1 MEKIQVVLA
10 SPSDLADERQM
21 IKDLV
26 NSLNPLY
33 MKNGICIDLRMWENS
48 TPGMNADGPQ
58 GLIDMDLE
66 ITNADL
72 FICMYWK
79 KIGTKL
85 ANEDVAGT
93 EHELNLAL
101 DSYHKRR
108 KPDIKAFFKVIDESE
123 KNDDTRKIS
132 AISKKLQPLGLY
144 TPFKDISEL
153 KDNVSKILQAEVMNL
168 IRKQGQVMPEIH
180 KYIEISDTNEFISNF
195 SSNNKLVLNKGYY
208 DPILNQ
214 VITCIDEFKHQD
226 DLSILDLGC
235 GEGYYTQG
243 LKKHFENSDIYGLDI
258 SKIAIDM
265 ATRYRKDITWLVGN
279 SKNIPILDH
288 SLDFICALFTVVNQ
302 DELKRAL
309 KEDGYI
315 VHVTA
320 NNQHLI
326 EIKEL
331 IYDEIKVKSDKYI
344 RLDFNQVK
352 SYDFKEKVHI
362 SNREDALNLL
372 MMTPHYYHIKKEK
385 RGVLDTLQGLDI
397 TIDIKVTVYALS

>member
-1 MEKIQVVLA
+1 MSEWNA
-10 SPSDLADERQM
+10 T
-21 IKDLV
+21 
-26 NSLNPLY
+26 LY
-33 MKNGICIDLRMWENS
+33 DNKHDFVAEYGKGLLEYIPQNKNQC
-48 TPGMNADGPQ
+48 
-58 GLIDMDLE
+58 
-66 ITNADL
+66 
-72 FICMYWK
+72 
-79 KIGTKL
+79 
-85 ANEDVAGT
+85 
-93 EHELNLAL
+93 
-101 DSYHKRR
+101 
-108 KPDIKAFFKVIDESE
+108 
-123 KNDDTRKIS
+123 
-132 AISKKLQPLGLY
+132 
-144 TPFKDISEL
+144 
-153 KDNVSKILQAEVMNL
+153 
-168 IRKQGQVMPEIH
+168 
-180 KYIEISDTNEFISNF
+180 
-195 SSNNKLVLNKGYY
+195 
-208 DPILNQ
+208 
-214 VITCIDEFKHQD
+214 
-226 DLSILDLGC
+226 ILDLGC

-265 ATRYRKDITWLVGN
+265 ATRYRKDVTWLVGN

-315 VHVTA
+315 VH
-320 NNQHLI
+320 
-326 EIKEL
+326 
-331 IYDEIKVKSDKYI
+331 VKSDKYI

>member
-1 MEKIQVVLA
+1 MKLLA
-10 SPSDLADERQM
+10 CPKCHQQLHLENKTLKCENNHCYDISKRGYINL
-21 IKDLV
+21 L
-26 NSLNPLY
+26 LNPD
-33 MKNGICIDLRMWENS
+33 KATNN
-48 TPGMNADGPQ
+48 PGDSKES
-58 GLIDMDLE
+58 L
-66 ITNADL
+66 
-72 FICMYWK
+72 
-79 KIGTKL
+79 
-85 ANEDVAGT
+85 VA
-93 EHELNLAL
+93 
-101 DSYHKRR
+101 R
-108 KPDIKAFFKVIDESE
+108 KA
-123 KNDDTRKIS
+123 
-132 AISKKLQPLGLY
+132 Y
-144 TPFKDISEL
+144 
-153 KDNVSKILQAEVMNL
+153 
-168 IRKQGQVMPEIH
+168 
-180 KYIEISDTNEFISNF
+180 
-195 SSNNKLVLNKGYY
+195 LNKGYY

-288 SLDFICALFTVVNQ
+288 RLDFICALFTVVNQ
-302 DELKRAL
+302 DELKRTL

-315 VHVTA
+315 IHVTA

>member
-1 MEKIQVVLA
+1 MKLLA
-10 SPSDLADERQM
+10 CPKCHQQLHLENKTLKCENNHCYDISKRGYINL
-21 IKDLV
+21 L
-26 NSLNPLY
+26 LNPD
-33 MKNGICIDLRMWENS
+33 KATNN
-48 TPGMNADGPQ
+48 PGDSKES
-58 GLIDMDLE
+58 L
-66 ITNADL
+66 
-72 FICMYWK
+72 
-79 KIGTKL
+79 
-85 ANEDVAGT
+85 VA
-93 EHELNLAL
+93 
-101 DSYHKRR
+101 R
-108 KPDIKAFFKVIDESE
+108 KA
-123 KNDDTRKIS
+123 
-132 AISKKLQPLGLY
+132 Y
-144 TPFKDISEL
+144 
-153 KDNVSKILQAEVMNL
+153 
-168 IRKQGQVMPEIH
+168 
-180 KYIEISDTNEFISNF
+180 
-195 SSNNKLVLNKGYY
+195 LNKGYY

-265 ATRYRKDITWLVGN
+265 ATRYRKDI
-279 SKNIPILDH
+279 DH
-288 SLDFICALFTVVNQ
+288 SMDIITALFTVVNQ

-315 VHVTA
+315 IHVTA

-385 RGVLDTLQGLDI
+385 RSVLDTLQGLDI
-397 TIDIKVTVYALS
+397 TINIKVTVYALS

>member
-1 MEKIQVVLA
+1 MA
-10 SPSDLADERQM
+10 
-21 IKDLV
+21 
-26 NSLNPLY
+26 
-33 MKNGICIDLRMWENS
+33 
-48 TPGMNADGPQ
+48 
-58 GLIDMDLE
+58 
-66 ITNADL
+66 
-72 FICMYWK
+72 
-79 KIGTKL
+79 
-85 ANEDVAGT
+85 
-93 EHELNLAL
+93 
-101 DSYHKRR
+101 R
-108 KPDIKAFFKVIDESE
+108 KA
-123 KNDDTRKIS
+123 
-132 AISKKLQPLGLY
+132 Y
-144 TPFKDISEL
+144 
-153 KDNVSKILQAEVMNL
+153 
-168 IRKQGQVMPEIH
+168 
-180 KYIEISDTNEFISNF
+180 
-195 SSNNKLVLNKGYY
+195 LNKGYY

-315 VHVTA
+315 IHVTA

-385 RGVLDTLQGLDI
+385 RSVLDTLQGLDI

>member
-1 MEKIQVVLA
+1 
-10 SPSDLADERQM
+10 
-21 IKDLV
+21 
-26 NSLNPLY
+26 
-33 MKNGICIDLRMWENS
+33 MW
-48 TPGMNADGPQ
+48 
-58 GLIDMDLE
+58 
-66 ITNADL
+66 
-72 FICMYWK
+72 
-79 KIGTKL
+79 
-85 ANEDVAGT
+85 
-93 EHELNLAL
+93 
-101 DSYHKRR
+101 RR
-108 KPDIKAFFKVIDESE
+108 I
-123 KNDDTRKIS
+123 
-132 AISKKLQPLGLY
+132 
-144 TPFKDISEL
+144 
-153 KDNVSKILQAEVMNL
+153 
-168 IRKQGQVMPEIH
+168 
-180 KYIEISDTNEFISNF
+180 
-195 SSNNKLVLNKGYY
+195 
-208 DPILNQ
+208 
-214 VITCIDEFKHQD
+214 
-226 DLSILDLGC
+226 
-235 GEGYYTQG
+235 YTQG

-265 ATRYRKDITWLVGN
+265 ATRYRKDVTWLVGN

-397 TIDIKVTVYALS
+397 TIDIKVIVYALS

>member
-108 KPDIKAFFKVIDESE
+108 KPDIKTFFKVIDESE

-208 DPILNQ
+208 DMLDFERENTDNIFKEEVFDGNQ
-214 VITCIDEFKHQD
+214 LVVSNISNVTVVGDNSTLLVNPRYANVICFRKCSNIKLIGLTLGHTPRKGSCMGSVLRFENCNNIQ
-226 DLSILDLGC
+226 LDSLELFGC
-235 GEGYYTQG
+235 GTYGIE
-243 LKKHFENSDIYGLDI
+243 LENC
-258 SKIAIDM
+258 
-265 ATRYRKDITWLVGN
+265 T
-279 SKNIPILDH
+279 NIR
-288 SLDFICALFTVVNQ
+288 TN
-302 DELKRAL
+302 
-309 KEDGYI
+309 G
-315 VHVTA
+315 
-320 NNQHLI
+320 
-326 EIKEL
+326 IKT
-331 IYDEIKVKSDKYI
+331 
-344 RLDFNQVK
+344 F
-352 SYDFKEKVHI
+352 
-362 SNREDALNLL
+362 
-372 MMTPHYYHIKKEK
+372 
-385 RGVLDTLQGLDI
+385 
-397 TIDIKVTVYALS
+397 

>member
-1 MEKIQVVLA
+1 MKLLA
-10 SPSDLADERQM
+10 CPKCHQQLHLENKTLKCENNHCYDISKRGYINL
-21 IKDLV
+21 L
-26 NSLNPLY
+26 LNPD
-33 MKNGICIDLRMWENS
+33 KATNN
-48 TPGMNADGPQ
+48 PGDSKES
-58 GLIDMDLE
+58 L
-66 ITNADL
+66 
-72 FICMYWK
+72 
-79 KIGTKL
+79 
-85 ANEDVAGT
+85 VA
-93 EHELNLAL
+93 
-101 DSYHKRR
+101 R
-108 KPDIKAFFKVIDESE
+108 KA
-123 KNDDTRKIS
+123 
-132 AISKKLQPLGLY
+132 Y
-144 TPFKDISEL
+144 
-153 KDNVSKILQAEVMNL
+153 
-168 IRKQGQVMPEIH
+168 
-180 KYIEISDTNEFISNF
+180 
-195 SSNNKLVLNKGYY
+195 LNKGYY

-214 VITCIDEFKHQD
+214 VIHCIDEFKHQD
-226 DLSILDLGC
+226 TLSILDLGC

-243 LKKHFENSDIYGLDI
+243 LKKHFESSDVYGLDI
-258 SKIAIDM
+258 SK
-265 ATRYRKDITWLVGN
+265 
-279 SKNIPILDH
+279 IPILDH

-309 KEDGYI
+309 KKDGYI
-315 VHVTA
+315 IHVTA